1 MLGAT
6 NLAFQNVSNGFA
18 PLASPVFID
27 RPKAPTP
34 DVFSN
39 DTTLATTEYVQR
51 ALGSY
56 AGQTNYDGDKQLT
69 VSDIGKL
76 TIFTVPATATL
87 PDWTTVPPGG
97 LVTIFST
104 AGVTVKTR
112 SSETLGT
119 QNGTQGFLP
128 IAAQTMAVFRRLLL
142 APGWSLDTGDAALK
156 YSPLFKSSLKASG
169 YQANPSGML
178 DQWGIGQ
185 ADASGNVYVTFPISF
200 PVGFSSIVGNH
211 EGGDIAVVILASG
224 SQTKQG
230 AL

>member
-1 MLGAT
+1 
-6 NLAFQNVSNGFA
+6 
-18 PLASPVFID
+18 
-27 RPKAPTP
+27 
-34 DVFSN
+34 
-39 DTTLATTEYVQR
+39 
-51 ALGSY
+51 
-56 AGQTNYDGDKQLT
+56 
-69 VSDIGKL
+69 
-76 TIFTVPATATL
+76 
-87 PDWTTVPPGG
+87 
-97 LVTIFST
+97 
-104 AGVTVKTR
+104 
-112 SSETLGT
+112 
-119 QNGTQGFLP
+119 
-128 IAAQTMAVFRRLLL
+128 MAVFRRLLL

-230 AL
+230 CTLKIKNLAGQPGVNWAVHWRAVGY